1 MVNFVFNSI
10 CKFVSRLSSWIPES
24 FDIATF
30 IPTFIDCFSLDI
42 GFDVLLLSIFNDEI
56 LLANEI
62 KSVSPI
68 IVSGEGVS
76 PS

>member
-1 MVNFVFNSI
+1 
-10 CKFVSRLSSWIPES
+10 
-24 FDIATF
+24 
-30 IPTFIDCFSLDI
+30 LDI